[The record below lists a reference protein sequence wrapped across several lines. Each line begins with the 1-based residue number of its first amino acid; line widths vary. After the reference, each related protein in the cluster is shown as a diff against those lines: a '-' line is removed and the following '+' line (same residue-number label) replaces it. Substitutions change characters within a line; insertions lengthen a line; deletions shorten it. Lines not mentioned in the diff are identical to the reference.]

1 MPQWRTR
8 RPDVAVRV
16 TAEWRRTMGIAMT
29 IQQYLDDRC
38 LSYDVMTHPRTLC
51 SSATAH
57 ASSIAEDNL
66 AKGVLIKRKDGYLL
80 AIVPASCH
88 VRLDQLGTWLSQPV
102 GLATEEE
109 VAAIFGDCEPGAVPP
124 VAAAYGLQAVVDES
138 LEGLNNVYFEG
149 GDHRTLV
156 HVTGREFHRLMAKFP
171 HVRFSARGP

>member
-1 MPQWRTR
+1 
-8 RPDVAVRV
+8 
-16 TAEWRRTMGIAMT
+16 MGIAMT

-38 LSYDVMTHPRTLC
+38 LPYEVMTHQRTLC

-66 AKGVLIKRKDGYLL
+66 AKAVLIKRKDGYVL
-80 AIVPASCH
+80 AVVPASCH
-88 VRLDQLGTWLSQPV
+88 VQLDALGTWLKQPV

-109 VAAIFGDCEPGAVPP
+109 VAAIFNDCERGAVPP

-149 GDHRTLV
+149 GDHCTLV